1 MMDVLLASIA
11 LWRGRASE
19 CVERSTEARR
29 LFRSINDAW
38 GEAQAVAPL
47 ARALGSLG
55 RFDEFEDVLASLDAV
70 AARVADKNF
79 ARFVPTIASV
89 VATQMG
95 DAAGAL
101 EHIEDVVAPIT
112 LAEMGNSDRAIAYA
126 GALIQNERVDEA
138 LEFLEPGFDIA
149 TDDGPR
155 AALGGM
161 LAITFA
167 AAGRADDARRVAAEV
182 AQVSGGTYSDRMWRC
197 WGEGFARLQQGE
209 VDSGIA
215 ALDEAFDLAAATDS
229 VVDQAIAALALAVGL
244 AAVGDARAEPAR
256 ADANRRLRALGISG
270 EGWERVFTLASR
282 TVATAP

>member
-1 MMDVLLASIA
+1 LD
-11 LWRGRASE
+11 
-19 CVERSTEARR
+19 
-29 LFRSINDAW
+29 
-38 GEAQAVAPL
+38 QVA
-47 ARALGSLG
+47 G
-55 RFDEFEDVLASLDAV
+55 
-70 AARVADKNF
+70 RVADKNF

-126 GALIQNERVDEA
+126 GALIQNGRVDEA

-161 LAITFA
+161 LSITFA
-167 AAGRADDARRVAAEV
+167 AAGRSDDALRVAAEV

-197 WGEGFARLQQGE
+197 WGEGFALLQQGH
-209 VDSGIA
+209 VDSGIV
-215 ALDEAFDLAAATDS
+215 ALDEAFELA
-229 VVDQAIAALALAVGL
+229 
-244 AAVGDARAEPAR
+244 
-256 ADANRRLRALGISG
+256 
-270 EGWERVFTLASR
+270 
-282 TVATAP
+282 